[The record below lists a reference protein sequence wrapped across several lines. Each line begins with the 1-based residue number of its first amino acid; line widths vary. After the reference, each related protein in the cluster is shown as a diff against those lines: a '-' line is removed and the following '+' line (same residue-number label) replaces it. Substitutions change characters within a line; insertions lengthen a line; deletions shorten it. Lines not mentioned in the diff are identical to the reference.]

1 MDIEKDYNN
10 IEILTSEDGRYYLEY
25 RLYTYGSE
33 PQYHVSQDTL
43 TFRCIQ
49 NPQTQMN
56 VAGFMVCN
64 TNGTREQGVVRV
76 YVPNHIILWKRNPDR
91 TEYKCFCV

>member
-1 MDIEKDYNN
+1 MYIPKFYERPDKGD
-10 IEILTSEDGRYYLEY
+10 
-25 RLYTYGSE
+25 
-33 PQYHVSQDTL
+33 V

-76 YVPNHIILWKRNPDR
+76 YVPNHIILWKRKPDR